1 MRLGSTWAAGMSRHP
16 LSEVSR
22 NIWLP
27 PLLPDVVVG
36 QRKPFDAAQ
45 ELPFLPG
52 FSASLPVDAG
62 TFGWEQ
68 GMAREWCTD
77 LLLLL

>member
-36 QRKPFDAAQ
+36 QRRRFDAAQ
-45 ELPFLPG
+45 KLPFLPG
-52 FSASLPVDAG
+52 FSASLPGEAG
-62 TFGWEQ
+62 MFG
-68 GMAREWCTD
+68 
-77 LLLLL
+77 